1 MKPSLIC
8 MIIAIVLL
16 IGSAAPATALF
27 ELYDVQ
33 VEPPDASL
41 PPGTPVNITAM
52 IRPIPTD
59 SFQTFIKWNS
69 IRLSTELEDPRW
81 NVVTSA
87 NGHQVPVG
95 PTTSE
100 NVVSIEGTLLS
111 HPIDTNVTVSIQL
124 DGRVA
129 DSAAGPLTLLQAEE
143 LDQGKVVGP
152 VQVVSVIIAPS
163 GTANVSLPLTETVP
177 ATTPTKASIPLVLVL
192 AGVIAALGI
201 LGREKR

>member
-1 MKPSLIC
+1 MKLSSIS
-8 MIIAIVLL
+8 MILAIVLL
-16 IGSAAPATALF
+16 IGTAAPATALF
-27 ELYDVQ
+27 EMYDVQ

-81 NVVTSA
+81 NVTVHE
-87 NGHQVPVG
+87 NQVQVPVG

-100 NVVSIEGTLLS
+100 NIVSIEGTLLS
-111 HPIDTNVTVSIQL
+111 HPIGTNVTVDIQL
-124 DGRVA
+124 DGLVA
-129 DSAAGPLTLLQAEE
+129 DTAAGTLTVLQAEE
-143 LDQGKVVGP
+143 MDQGKVVGP
-152 VQVVSVIIAPS
+152 VQVVSVIIAP
-163 GTANVSLPLTETVP
+163 ANVSAPPTETVP
-177 ATTPTKASIPLVLVL
+177 ATTPTKAALPLVLVL

-201 LGREKR
+201 LGRKRR